1 MATAKLFN
9 ILFALLF
16 IMASQSAASAGDGT
30 PLINRKVTPDAL
42 EMLREMSNH
51 AEEIEREKEATELAE
66 RKKREAGLR
75 NTTPLPTSG
84 DDFKQIKNELA
95 KCSGNFFLWNASIKS
110 NIVSLGSAKNNE
122 GAIEFNF
129 LASTFFRKI
138 GSTINGDDFELMS
151 ESYFDSKISKFNSQK
166 SSLGA
171 TQAKQNIMNEMREKS
186 TFCFQLITEPKI
198 ASYAIAV
205 LGEDQVNLFGK
216 YLSAQGYER
225 TKSIQK
231 NMNGYF
237 DKQSCQGEIN
247 RMRDIY
253 IIILRKIP
261 AMPPLAQL
269 SKGIV
274 TALSDAERSRDEGN
288 YDQCVTEMQRQIK
301 IVEGYAR

>member
-1 MATAKLFN
+1 MNLTKITSAVLFMLVIATSA
-9 ILFALLF
+9 IAQAPALGN
-16 IMASQSAASAGDGT
+16 SS
-30 PLINRKVTPDAL
+30 
-42 EMLREMSNH
+42 E
-51 AEEIEREKEATELAE
+51 
-66 RKKREAGLR
+66 
-75 NTTPLPTSG
+75 
-84 DDFKQIKNELA
+84 QIKNDLA
-95 KCSGNFFLWNASIKS
+95 KCSGNFLLFNGALKS
-110 NIVSLGSAKNNE
+110 KIISLGSEKNNE
-122 GAIEFNF
+122 DAIEFNF

-151 ESYFDSKISKFNSQK
+151 EAYFDSQISKFNTQK

-205 LGEDQVNLFGK
+205 LGEDQVNLFSK
-216 YLSAQGYER
+216 YLSAQCSER
-225 TKSIQK
+225 TKPVQK
-231 NMNGYF
+231 NTNGYF

-269 SKGIV
+269 SGGIV
-274 TALSDAERSRDEGN
+274 AALSDGERSRDDGN

-301 IVEGYAR
+301 IVEAYAR